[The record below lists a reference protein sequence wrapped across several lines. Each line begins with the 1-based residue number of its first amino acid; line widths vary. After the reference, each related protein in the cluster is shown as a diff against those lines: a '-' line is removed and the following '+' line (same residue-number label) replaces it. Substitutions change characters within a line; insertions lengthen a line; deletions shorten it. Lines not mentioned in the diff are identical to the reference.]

1 VTEVFSDD
9 LTKLRDA
16 CNSLLSSQFTSLKIV
31 TPPQVSR
38 AETQGDLYR
47 LLLDEHVIGIKR
59 RSRNPSYVRRE
70 VIVHNLRRLCGMSDY
85 SVLKMKGVKL
95 RSTATK
101 TNCTPFEG
109 WEDSDLVLIYFGR
122 VDRRRNFADLKPA
135 DIHDIVSFFQQ
146 CGEWCAFNYVIGAS
160 DRGFSNFVYDL
171 DTTLVY
177 SIDNEERPI
186 NAQTGNFPEF
196 DREVR
201 KFRIIVDK
209 FLPTSDDGK
218 QKVRVAFKKGC
229 FDRWLLIRQ
238 GLNHAALIGDPELS
252 ARDAEPDVLYCKAVL
267 EQGNP
272 LDVVTRINL

>member
-1 VTEVFSDD
+1 
-9 LTKLRDA
+9 
-16 CNSLLSSQFTSLKIV
+16 
-31 TPPQVSR
+31 
-38 AETQGDLYR
+38 
-47 LLLDEHVIGIKR
+47 
-59 RSRNPSYVRRE
+59 
-70 VIVHNLRRLCGMSDY
+70 
-85 SVLKMKGVKL
+85 
-95 RSTATK
+95 
-101 TNCTPFEG
+101 
-109 WEDSDLVLIYFGR
+109 
-122 VDRRRNFADLKPA
+122 
-135 DIHDIVSFFQQ
+135 
-146 CGEWCAFNYVIGAS
+146 
-160 DRGFSNFVYDL
+160 
-171 DTTLVY
+171 VY